1 MAGFEVIVRPV
12 VFPNIRPQAPRVLPP
27 EDNPD
32 QGIATIRGNPA
43 QTVNFTHSYSFHW
56 SSSRQVETER
66 QVDEV
71 RVYQKEDDGNVN
83 RDNFVD
89 IEVANR
95 ITKEGAKGKSAG
107 DDAEIDA
114 IRNAD
119 KDFQRRK
126 LWRESYKRVE
136 ETDNVEVRNR
146 DVVKKNPD
154 AERQIKEE

>member
-1 MAGFEVIVRPV
+1 MGFETIVRPV

-27 EDNPD
+27 EDDPE

-43 QTVNFTHSYSFHW
+43 QTVTFSHSYSFNW

-66 QVDEV
+66 QFDEV
-71 RVYQKEDDGNVN
+71 RIYQVDDNGTVN

-89 IEVANR
+89 IEVANE
-95 ITKEGAKGKSAG
+95 ITKEGAKGASSG
-107 DDAEIDA
+107 DDSEIDE

-126 LWRESYKRVE
+126 RWREFYKRVE
-136 ETDNVEVRNR
+136 EAPNVEIRNR
-146 DVVKKNPD
+146 DVVKKNED
-154 AERQIKEE
+154 AENQIKEQ